1 MTNLGRTDPECWYE
15 TVNLQFFI
23 AQCIYFAVFFLLIM
37 PAFAA
42 TPTNAEL
49 ALLGTALG
57 DCKGTVRYGYG
68 AGRRE
73 LFTDDTHKAAAI
85 YKFFLDYYRSSD
97 HTKKQHQKKGKGA
110 QIDTVRLAR
119 CQCFFAFPEEQRFHL
134 KMEDS
139 MDVVLS
145 DYGAF
150 HSRLLKTFFQGFR
163 NGTLTTRDQVLDL
176 SSQSFRTRSGK
187 TEGSSGNGGC
197 MGIATIV
204 AILDHD
210 PFISDED
217 FVSRVRQT
225 VQVSHNHEQAMQAAV
240 AIALA
245 ARVMIEDRDSR
256 TANRDLAEITL
267 QRIYRHVT
275 EPEVLKCLRIIEQQI
290 LQNTHTRK
298 LDHGEVMAE
307 LNILLP
313 SSSGAERSRKKNG
326 DTKLRGTWAPS
337 SAAAVLY
344 FLFTGDGSQNSLL
357 HQVAKFTIDQDT
369 IGAML
374 MALSALRE
382 GGFRRS
388 EFGAGQELKLL
399 QELLDNLPGW
409 VAINPNAVDYLVDD
423 DEDESEAVASN
434 CACRSQSM

>member
-1 MTNLGRTDPECWYE
+1 MTVPSRTEPECCSGS
-15 TVNLQFFI
+15 VGFQFFI
-23 AQCIYFAVFFLLIM
+23 AHCLCFVVFFLVIM
-37 PAFAA
+37 PAFAV

-57 DCKGTVRYGYG
+57 DYKGTVRYGNG
-68 AGRRE
+68 AARRG

-85 YKFFLDYYRSSD
+85 YKFFLDYYQSSGR
-97 HTKKQHQKKGKGA
+97 TNKKHQRKDKGA
-110 QIDTVRLAR
+110 QIDVVRLAKY
-119 CQCFFAFPEEQRFHL
+119 QCFFAFPDGQRFRL
-134 KMEDS
+134 KMEDPIN
-139 MDVVLS
+139 VELS

-163 NGTLTTRDQVLDL
+163 NGTITTRDQVLGF
-176 SSQSFRTRSGK
+176 SGQSFRTRSGK
-187 TEGSSGNGGC
+187 AEGSSGNGGC

-240 AIALA
+240 VIALA
-245 ARVMIEDRDSR
+245 ARVMIEDRDVR
-256 TANRDLAEITL
+256 TANRDLAKITF

-290 LQNTHTRK
+290 QQNTYTRNP
-298 LDHGEVMAE
+298 DHGEVMAE
-307 LNILLP
+307 LNRLMP
-313 SSSGAERSRKKNG
+313 SSSGAERSRKKTG
-326 DTKLRGTWAPS
+326 DKKLRGTWAPS

-344 FLFTGDGSQNSLL
+344 FLFTGDGTQNSLL
-357 HQVAKFTIDQDT
+357 QQVAEFTIDQDT
-369 IGAML
+369 VGAML
-374 MALSALRE
+374 MALSALQE

-388 EFGAGQELKLL
+388 EFGSEPELKQL
-399 QELLDNLPGW
+399 QALLDDLPEW

-423 DEDESEAVASN
+423 EDESEGGTCN
-434 CACRSQSM
+434 CACGSQSM

>member
-1 MTNLGRTDPECWYE
+1 
-15 TVNLQFFI
+15 
-23 AQCIYFAVFFLLIM
+23 
-37 PAFAA
+37 
-42 TPTNAEL
+42 
-49 ALLGTALG
+49 
-57 DCKGTVRYGYG
+57 
-68 AGRRE
+68 
-73 LFTDDTHKAAAI
+73 
-85 YKFFLDYYRSSD
+85 
-97 HTKKQHQKKGKGA
+97 
-110 QIDTVRLAR
+110 
-119 CQCFFAFPEEQRFHL
+119 
-134 KMEDS
+134 

-313 SSSGAERSRKKNG
+313 SSSGAEISKKNG